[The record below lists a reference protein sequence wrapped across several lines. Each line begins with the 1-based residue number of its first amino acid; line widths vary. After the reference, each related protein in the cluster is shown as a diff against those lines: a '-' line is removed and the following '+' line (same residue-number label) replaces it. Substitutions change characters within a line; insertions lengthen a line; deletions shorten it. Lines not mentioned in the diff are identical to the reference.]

1 MSGNRNW
8 RESIAAIRELERQ
21 DAPETLEERVAE
33 LIQVCRDARALE
45 ELSPNAA
52 PERWPWPES
61 TRAFLREK
69 AKAIYGE

>member
-1 MSGNRNW
+1 MSNPDW
-8 RESIAAIRELERQ
+8 RASLDAIRELEER
-21 DAPETLEERVAE
+21 DAPATLEARVAE
-33 LIQVCRDARALE
+33 LLQVCRDAQALE
-45 ELSPNAA
+45 KLSRSAA